1 MARPTTKT
9 DLVEASDTQFARLWA
24 LIDSIA
30 PDERSAEFDFSE
42 EFLAKHMEAHWR
54 RDRNLRDVLVHL
66 YEWHELL
73 LQWAK
78 ANQDG
83 ERRPFLPEPY
93 NWRTYGPMNFEFV
106 EKHQPTSLDEAG
118 SLVKQSHQDAM
129 HMIAGFSN
137 EELFA
142 KGSFPW
148 TGVPTLGSY
157 CVSATSSHYDWA
169 MKKIKAHLKTK
180 K

>member
-1 MARPTTKT
+1 
-9 DLVEASDTQFARLWA
+9 
-24 LIDSIA
+24 
-30 PDERSAEFDFSE
+30 
-42 EFLAKHMEAHWR
+42 
-54 RDRNLRDVLVHL
+54 
-66 YEWHELL
+66 
-73 LQWAK
+73 
-78 ANQDG
+78 
-83 ERRPFLPEPY
+83 
-93 NWRTYGPMNFEFV
+93 MNFEFV